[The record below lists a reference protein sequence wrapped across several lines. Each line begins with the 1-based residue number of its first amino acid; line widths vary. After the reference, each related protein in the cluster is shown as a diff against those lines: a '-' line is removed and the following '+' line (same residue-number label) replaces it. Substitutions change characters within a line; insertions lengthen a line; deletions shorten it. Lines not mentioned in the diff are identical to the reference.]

1 MRCAIVGIG
10 RMGRWLANVLKE
22 EWDIAVYDTEQQ
34 KTEGITGVKVLQ
46 SVEEIEVFRPNILI
60 NAVTLGNTIRVFEEV
75 VPFLPEEC
83 ILADITSIKGE
94 LQNYYQKSGHR
105 YVSSHP
111 MFGPTNANMKRP
123 DGESAII
130 IKESSEEGKKIFR
143 EIYSKIKLNL
153 YEFTFSE
160 HDSMMAYSL
169 TLPFSSSMVF
179 AGCVDRKAVPGT
191 NFRKHMELAKGILS
205 EDDSLLSEILF
216 NPESIKQLERITSKL
231 EFLKHIIME
240 KDYEE
245 AGKFYD
251 RLRENIF
258 Q

>member
-251 RLRENIF
+251 RLRDNIF

>member
-1 MRCAIVGIG
+1 
-10 RMGRWLANVLKE
+10 MGRWLANVLKE

-251 RLRENIF
+251 RLRDNIF